1 MPAYASLSDMTA
13 RYGEQ
18 LLIGLTDRGAV
29 ATGEIDEALVTKAL
43 ADATETID
51 GYLRAAGYVTPLAAV
66 PGNIADLCQS
76 IAIWKLYVTE
86 APEKITTD
94 YRDAVRALE
103 AISKG
108 VIKLAVAG
116 VEPASTGSSG
126 VQVTDRERP
135 LTEAT
140 MKGFI

>member
-1 MPAYASLSDMTA
+1 MTAYATLSDMTA
-13 RYGEQ
+13 RFGAQ

-29 ATGEIDEALVTKAL
+29 ATGAVDEALVTKAL
-43 ADATETID
+43 ADAGETID
-51 GYLRAAGYVTPLAAV
+51 GYLRAAGYQTPLGEV
-66 PGNIADLCQS
+66 PGNVADLCLS
-76 IAIWKLYVTE
+76 IAVWKLYITE
-86 APEKITTD
+86 APEKIAQD
-94 YRDAVRALE
+94 YRDAIRALE

-116 VEPASTGSSG
+116 VEPASTGGSG

>member
-1 MPAYASLSDMTA
+1 MTAYATLSDMTA
-13 RYGEQ
+13 RFGTQ
-18 LLIGLTDRGAV
+18 LLVGLTDRGAV
-29 ATGEIDEALVTKAL
+29 ATGEVDEALVTKAL
-43 ADATETID
+43 ADATGMID
-51 GYLRAAGYVTPLAAV
+51 GYLRAAGYQTPLAEV
-66 PGNIADLCQS
+66 PDPIPDLCLS
-76 IAIWKLYVTE
+76 IAVWKLYITE
-86 APEKITTD
+86 APEKIAQD
-94 YRDAVRALE
+94 YKDAIHALE

-116 VEPASTGSSG
+116 VEPPSTGGSG